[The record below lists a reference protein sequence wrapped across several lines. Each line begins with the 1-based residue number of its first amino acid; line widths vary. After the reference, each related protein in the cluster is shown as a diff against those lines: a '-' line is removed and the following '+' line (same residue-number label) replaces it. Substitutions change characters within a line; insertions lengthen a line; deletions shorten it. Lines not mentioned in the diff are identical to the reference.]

1 MKPATERICL
11 LRAKLQALAERGVNG
26 EKIAAQAKLK
36 RLEARYDFTKP
47 VLRTE
52 DIFAGVF
59 RKSTVASPVMTFTA
73 TDFDIVNSVKWAIE
87 ASTGIECLFKGGSLM
102 AAATPETAQQ
112 LRVIAT
118 KVASSFDGLWATF
131 QVAPGVVAADRG
143 NFLLGLYEGMM
154 GEERHGE
161 RLPSRVT
168 DTKTGKAKKKAVGR
182 VAGLNMHPYS
192 VAVGLG
198 KQIRFDASLGDLT
211 GQLDRTIKGELC
223 ES

>member
-11 LRAKLQALAERGVNG
+11 LRAKLQTLADRGVNG

-36 RLEARYDFTKP
+36 RLERVYDFSRP

-59 RKSTVASPVMTFTA
+59 RKSTVAAPVMTFTA

-87 ASTGIECLFKGGSLM
+87 ASTGIECLFRGGSLM

-112 LRVIAT
+112 LRGIAT

-131 QVAPGVVAADRG
+131 QVAPGVVSADRG
-143 NFLLGLYEGMM
+143 NFILGLYEGMM
-154 GEERHGE
+154 GEER
-161 RLPSRVT
+161 RNQPLPSRMI
-168 DTKTGKAKKKAVGR
+168 DTKTKKAKRRAVGH
-182 VAGLNMHPYS
+182 VAGLNIHPYS

-198 KQIRFDASLGDLT
+198 KQIRFSVPLDDLT
-211 GQLDRTIKGELC
+211 GQLERTIKGELC
-223 ES
+223 E